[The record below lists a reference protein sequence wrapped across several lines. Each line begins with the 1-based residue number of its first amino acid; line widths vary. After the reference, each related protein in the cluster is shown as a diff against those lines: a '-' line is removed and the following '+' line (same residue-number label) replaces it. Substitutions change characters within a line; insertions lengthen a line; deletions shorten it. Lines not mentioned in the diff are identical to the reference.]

1 MRPVGRFRITYV
13 ECQNCHHDETANV
26 LHSEYRSMAAALQDR
41 DYILCESPITPLREL
56 VESLE
61 GEHNISIVRQP
72 SVCLT
77 MLRTADSLEKQEFFL
92 GETLV
97 TDCEVTVDG
106 RPGYGLCMGDQPQRC
121 YCMAVVDALA
131 DRSIGAVEQF
141 LRTEGAAIVERE
153 EREFNLVMRTQVNFK
168 LMEQE

>member
-1 MRPVGRFRITYV
+1 
-13 ECQNCHHDETANV
+13 
-26 LHSEYRSMAAALQDR
+26 MAAFLQDR
-41 DYILCESPITPLREL
+41 DYILCEAPITPLREL
-56 VESLE
+56 VEELE
-61 GEHNISIVRQP
+61 GAYNISIVRRP

-77 MLRTADSLEKQEFFL
+77 MLRTEDSLERQEFFL

-106 RPGYGLCMGDQPQRC
+106 QPGYGLCMGDQPQRC
-121 YCMAVVDALA
+121 YCIAVLDALA
-131 DRSIGAVEQF
+131 DRGIPDIEQF
-141 LRTEGAAIVERE
+141 LQSEGAAIAERE